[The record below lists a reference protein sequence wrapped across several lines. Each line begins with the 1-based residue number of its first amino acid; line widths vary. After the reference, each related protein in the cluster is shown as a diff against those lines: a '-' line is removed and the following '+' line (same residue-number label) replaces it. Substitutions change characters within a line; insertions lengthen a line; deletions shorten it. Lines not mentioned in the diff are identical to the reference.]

1 MAQLAA
7 QSQGV
12 EKYGPYGCQT
22 GQPWSMMLE
31 PCESL
36 CELIIKTG
44 AVVDSITFVTTKC
57 RRKFGGNGGNAE
69 HKVTLQCGEHVTNIS
84 GAIGEWHKNVDVTKL
99 KIHTNLCKDG
109 YGPYGGG
116 PYTKYLYDFSSEVPS
131 NGRVVGFFGTLE
143 NSYVQSIGLYVKK
156 EC

>member
-1 MAQLAA
+1 
-7 QSQGV
+7 
-12 EKYGPYGCQT
+12 
-22 GQPWSMMLE
+22 
-31 PCESL
+31 
-36 CELIIKTG
+36 
-44 AVVDSITFVTTKC
+44 
-57 RRKFGGNGGNAE
+57 
-69 HKVTLQCGEHVTNIS
+69 VTNIS
-84 GAIGEWHKNVDVTKL
+84 GAIGEWHKNVDITKL

-143 NSYVQSIGLYVKK
+143 NNYVQSIGLYVKK